1 MRKLF
6 LMYGAPASGK
16 SYILNKLRVEDYTI
30 EVDKVRQLFT
40 NSQDYLIEN
49 DNDYQMTSGISS
61 QSDHQVWDCVYD
73 MLENRMKRGQTT
85 FVDATHLFKR
95 AFTMYNKLRNKY
107 GYKVYLID
115 CMNPYMQI
123 AKLKGLDEQ
132 QTRDYLVTE
141 LIRHNG
147 SRRNIDQVSWKVVYL

>member
-1 MRKLF
+1 
-6 LMYGAPASGK
+6 
-16 SYILNKLRVEDYTI
+16 
-30 EVDKVRQLFT
+30 
-40 NSQDYLIEN
+40 
-49 DNDYQMTSGISS
+49 
-61 QSDHQVWDCVYD
+61 
-73 MLENRMKRGQTT
+73 MKRGQTT

-147 SRRNIDQVSWKVVYL
+147 SRRNTNYAGFSFKTSIFDDIFVHFKININIINTSYIPTI

>member
-61 QSDHQVWDCVYD
+61 QSDHQV
-73 MLENRMKRGQTT
+73 
-85 FVDATHLFKR
+85 
-95 AFTMYNKLRNKY
+95 
-107 GYKVYLID
+107 
-115 CMNPYMQI
+115 
-123 AKLKGLDEQ
+123 
-132 QTRDYLVTE
+132 
-141 LIRHNG
+141 
-147 SRRNIDQVSWKVVYL
+147 